1 MSGLFYALEIPK
13 TGLYVSQKGLKLS
26 GNNIANANTEG
37 YTRQRLVIESL
48 YPSTMSRFNIGIR
61 LGGGANVKQIDQI
74 RSAYIDRQLRG
85 QYSALGEWNTR
96 STEMEFIISM
106 IDETSD
112 TTSLSSALAS
122 FYDSLS
128 KLAENP
134 ESLEKRTNVQQ
145 NATKLCETFNYYYN
159 QLVDQQN
166 AYNDSM
172 QVTVNSIN
180 SLTKSI
186 ADYNKQIFGYE
197 LSGQSANELRDQRAL
212 LVDKLSQLVNIE
224 YSENEN
230 GQLTITTNGQTLV
243 SNNDA
248 TLLATDPDA
257 ATGFFDILYEG
268 ADFSYN
274 SGELEAYRTLRDG
287 TTVDDM
293 GIPYLISNLNTLAQS
308 LAQSFNEVHE
318 TGYTIPIG
326 AGTSRTGVQ
335 FFNVPTVGGYAAI
348 TAGNIA
354 LSADVLAD
362 GKNIAASDAPI
373 DLNAEDT
380 GIGNYKIAQKLYGL
394 TTSKTIADIG
404 SFDDYLSSFVVQV
417 GIACSSAQDMSESQT
432 SIVDNLETRRES
444 ISGVSID
451 DEMINLLSF
460 QHSYAAAARV
470 LTAIDEAIGI
480 LINNTGRVGL

>member
-1 MSGLFYALEIPK
+1 MSGLFYGLEIAK

-26 GNNIANANTEG
+26 GNNVANANTEG

-48 YPSTMSRFNIGIR
+48 YPSAMGRLNIGLRI
-61 LGGGANVKQIDQI
+61 GGGASVKQIDQI

-96 STEMEFIISM
+96 STEMEFIASLV
-106 IDETSD
+106 DETSD
-112 TTSLSSALAS
+112 ATSLSSALAS

-128 KLAENP
+128 KLAEYP
-134 ESLEKRTNVQQ
+134 ESLEIRTNVQQ
-145 NATKLCETFNYYYN
+145 NAIKLCETFNYYYN

-180 SLTKSI
+180 SLTQSI

-224 YSENEN
+224 YSENEH

-243 SNNDA
+243 SDNNATMLQTSPDA
-248 TLLATDPDA
+248 T
-257 ATGFFDILYEG
+257 TGFYNILFEG
-268 ADFSYN
+268 ADFSYS
-274 SGELEAYRTLRDG
+274 SGELEAYRMLRDG
-287 TTVDDM
+287 TTVEEM
-293 GIPYLISNLNTLAQS
+293 GIPYLLSNLNTLAQS

-326 AGTSRTGVQ
+326 TGTSLTGIQ
-335 FFNVPTVGGYAAI
+335 FFNVPVGGYAAI

-354 LSADVLAD
+354 LSAEVLAD
-362 GKNIAASDAPI
+362 GRNIAASDAPI
-373 DLNAEDT
+373 DLNADDT
-380 GIGNYKIAQKLYGL
+380 GVGNYKIAQKLYEL
-394 TTSKTIADIG
+394 TTSKTIAGIG
-404 SFDDYLSSFVVQV
+404 SFDDFLSSFVVQV
-417 GIACSSAQDMSESQT
+417 GIACTSARDMSESQT
-432 SIVDNLETRRES
+432 AIVENLETRRES

-470 LTAIDEAIGI
+470 MTAIDEAIGI

>member
-1 MSGLFYALEIPK
+1 MSGLFYGLEIAK

-48 YPSTMSRFNIGIR
+48 YPSTMSRLNIGLRI
-61 LGGGANVKQIDQI
+61 GGGANVKQIDQI

-96 STEMEFIISM
+96 STEMEFIVSLIN
-106 IDETSD
+106 ETKD
-112 TTSLSSALAS
+112 ATSLSSALAS

-128 KLAENP
+128 KLAEHP
-134 ESLEKRTNVQQ
+134 ESLEIRTNVQQ
-145 NATKLCETFNYYYN
+145 NAIKLCETFNYYYN

-166 AYNDSM
+166 AYNDSI

-180 SLTKSI
+180 SLAKSI
-186 ADYNKQIFGYE
+186 ADYNKQIFAYE
-197 LSGQSANELRDQRAL
+197 LGGHAANELRDQRAL

-224 YSENEN
+224 YSENAN

-243 SNNDA
+243 SNNSA
-248 TLLATDPDA
+248 TMLQTSPDVT
-257 ATGFFDILYEG
+257 TGFYDILYEG
-268 ADFSYN
+268 ADFNYD
-274 SGELEAYRTLRDG
+274 SGELEAYRLLRDG
-287 TTVDDM
+287 TTVEEM
-293 GIPYLISNLNTLAQS
+293 GIPYLLSNLNTLAQS

-326 AGTSRTGVQ
+326 AGASLTGIQ
-335 FFNVPTVGGYAAI
+335 FFDVPAGGYAAI

-354 LSADVLAD
+354 LSAEVLAD
-362 GKNIAASDAPI
+362 GRNIAASDAPI

-380 GIGNYKIAQKLYGL
+380 GIGNYKIAQKLYEL
-394 TTSKTIADIG
+394 TTSKTIAGIG
-404 SFDDYLSSFVVQV
+404 SFDDFLTSFVVQV

-432 SIVDNLETRRES
+432 AIVDNLETRRES

-451 DEMINLLSF
+451 DEMINILSF